1 MKKVRGGQRGGHP
14 QGGGQQEPWVHP
26 VLKYLFLGILVTLG
40 LRQLEPAR
48 DRRAALAE
56 AADRSHQAEL
66 LAATPTPEVDADTP
80 IPLVFEALPSA
91 FEPWYLDEL
100 TSPGRS
106 PRLCAFGASLKD
118 ERRLTIRKQRFENGM
133 DLLLSTQDVAFL
145 AWTAFMY
152 DLNPHFLLGV
162 MMAESGGDC
171 SAVSSAG
178 AQGCFQIT
186 YRQGAGQL
194 RNSFKDRVA
203 DWYWAKRS
211 NGPEIQRK
219 PGEALGYWPAD
230 LYLAPEQYFGM
241 KLKRG
246 TRQLRMTV
254 DPVATLQTSRRAG
267 DTEVSSVANFSF
279 GVIGAGLYYH
289 FLNYYLYSHE
299 TQLKGDVQDL
309 TSRPRRK
316 VMWMAA
322 SYNQGAPRTMRQLGN
337 YGAEGLFGHLTPDV
351 LNYADTVADYC
362 EQLQL
367 GDKTYGGTMTFGQ
380 FSDWLQQLR
389 WTYSAIPIDW
399 EKLQAEVKLRHFT
412 ERRGLARGDGALSID
427 LELGLLDVFR
437 TMVALE
443 PRLGPEKPRLDHKVK
458 F

>member
-1 MKKVRGGQRGGHP
+1 MKKPLGGAGAKSAALM
-14 QGGGQQEPWVHP
+14 HP
-26 VLKYLFLGILVTLG
+26 VLKYLCLGIVVTLG

-48 DRRAALAE
+48 DRRAAMAE
-56 AADRSHQAEL
+56 ASERSRLEMLEH
-66 LAATPTPEVDADTP
+66 ATPTPRADEETP
-80 IPLVFEALPSA
+80 IPLVFEALPSN
-91 FEPWYLDEL
+91 FEPWYLDEVG
-100 TSPGRS
+100 SRDYS
-106 PRLCAFGASLKD
+106 PRYCAFGASLKD
-118 ERRLTIRKQRFENGM
+118 EQRLSIHKQRFENGM
-133 DLLLSTQDVAFL
+133 DLLLSTQDLAFL
-145 AWTAFMY
+145 AWTSFQY
-152 DLNPHFLLGV
+152 DINPHFLLGV

-171 SAVSSAG
+171 SAVSSSG

-194 RNSFKDRVA
+194 RNSFKERVA

-211 NGPEIQRK
+211 NGDEIHRK
-219 PGEALGYWPAD
+219 PGEVLGYWPAD
-230 LYLAPEQYFGM
+230 LYVAPDQYFKDILLGQ

-279 GVIGAGLYYH
+279 GVIGSGLYYH

-299 TQLKGDVQDL
+299 TQLKGDVREL
-309 TSRPRRK
+309 TSKPRRK

-322 SYNQGAPRTMRQLGN
+322 SYNQGAPRTMRMLGSYGPEQLFSR
-337 YGAEGLFGHLTPDV
+337 LSPDV
-351 LNYADTVADYC
+351 ASYADTVADYC

-367 GDKTYGGTMTFGQ
+367 GERTYGGVMTFGQ

-389 WTYSAIPIDW
+389 WTYSAVAIDW
-399 EKLQAEVKLRHFT
+399 ERLQAEVKQRHFAHN
-412 ERRGLARGDGALSID
+412 EPID
-427 LELGLLDVFR
+427 VELGLLDVFR

-443 PRLGPEKPRLDHKVK
+443 PKLAPEKPRLDHKVK